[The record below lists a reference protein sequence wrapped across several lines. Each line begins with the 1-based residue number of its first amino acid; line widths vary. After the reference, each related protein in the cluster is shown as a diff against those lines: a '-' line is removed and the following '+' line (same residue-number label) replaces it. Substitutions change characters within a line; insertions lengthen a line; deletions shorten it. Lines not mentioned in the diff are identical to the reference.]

1 MFIFAVIMK
10 RVITQVQLRFGDF
23 DMYGHLNNSSYL
35 AYADLGKVEFFE
47 SLLGGVFDP
56 AREGLV
62 IAHIDVDF
70 LAQTRVG
77 ESVQVITSC
86 TGVGTTSLKLRQEI
100 SNGEGELKAVVNSV
114 MVQFDLSTGVPAP
127 VSEQWRELLS

>member
-1 MFIFAVIMK
+1 MKTIVTDVQVRFA
-10 RVITQVQLRFGDF
+10 DY

-35 AYADLGKVEFFE
+35 AYADLGKVDFFQT
-47 SLLGGVFDP
+47 LKGTPFDP

-77 ESVQVITSC
+77 EGIRVSTRCS
-86 TGVGTTSLKLRQEI
+86 GVGTTSLKLHQEV
-100 SNGEGELKAVVNSV
+100 SNTDGEVKAVVNSV
-114 MVQFDLSTGVPAP
+114 MVQFDITTGVPAP
-127 VSEQWRELLS
+127 VSAEWRALLS